1 MIHSTMAPG
10 RASSSLDASIG
21 AALRH
26 DAVLADAR
34 PTAETR
40 FDPQNGPAAM
50 AWTVRATSRPGRAA
64 ASRGLP
70 TRWSVAPRSQRM
82 SLDGARD

>member
-10 RASSSLDASIG
+10 RAWSSLDASTS

-34 PTAETR
+34 PTADTR
-40 FDPQNGPAAM
+40 FDPQSGPAAM
-50 AWTVRATSRPGRAA
+50 AWAVRATSRPGRAA

-70 TRWSVAPRSQRM
+70 TRWSVAPRSKRM